1 MNAQGRPTRPRGD
14 ERRRQILDVALRLFA
29 ERGFTDVSVAD
40 VAGEVGITT
49 AGLLHHFGTKNALL
63 IAVLQERETRN
74 GQVDESLRAEGKD
87 WLETFVGRLE
97 QNEDHPALVQ
107 LFALLSAE
115 SITRDHPGHDWFVE
129 RYRVLAE
136 TSSHEMD
143 RLLDPAKLPPGV
155 TATTVSQWLVGLAD
169 GLRLQ
174 QLLNPGSVDRIES
187 VRAFVGM
194 LEQYRRDDPA

>member
-1 MNAQGRPTRPRGD
+1 M
-14 ERRRQILDVALRLFA
+14 ALRLFA
-29 ERGFTDVSVAD
+29 ERGFTNVSVAD

-63 IAVLQERETRN
+63 LAVLQEREARN
-74 GQVDESLRAEGKD
+74 QETDARLRLDGKD
-87 WLETFVGRLE
+87 WLETFVERLE
-97 QNEDHPALVQ
+97 ANEAQPALVQ

-115 SITRDHPGHDWFVE
+115 SIAQAHPAHDWFVE

-136 TSSHEMD
+136 TSAREMD
-143 RLLDPAKLPPGV
+143 RLLDPAKLPDGV

-174 QLLNPGSVDRIES
+174 QLLNPGSVDRHES
-187 VRAFVGM
+187 VRAFVG
-194 LEQYRRDDPA
+194 LLGPYLRD